1 MTELEGGLLM
11 QVENVHERLR
21 EARKRHRVMRG
32 NPFAEA
38 RSEQIGEF
46 GVTVLGYDECQTVL
60 THPDIFSSAIY
71 DQIMGPV
78 MGRTLLE
85 LEGAEH
91 RASRALVSPS
101 FRSALLERWRS
112 ELVEIVVHELI
123 DGFAPRGRAELAAE
137 FTFAFPVQVIA
148 RIMGLPR
155 RDYPRFQRL
164 SIELLNVVYEWE
176 RGIAASAA
184 LKNYFT
190 EVLAERRRQPQDDLI
205 SMLAESEL
213 DGARLTDAEIFA
225 FLLLILPAGV
235 ETTYRASGNLLVAML
250 TQPAA
255 PATMNSAVRSG
266 IAGRSGA
273 NAPLLATLLADRGLL
288 AGAFEE
294 ALRWEPPITT
304 VVRLAV
310 RDCELGG
317 VAIPAGTNV
326 SVSVA
331 AANRDPARYP
341 DPDRFDPTRKHI
353 AHLTFGGGPHLC
365 LGMHLARME
374 AQVAINALL
383 DRLPDLRLDPSA
395 PPPRVVGMAF
405 RSPAALPVL
414 FTAAGT

>member
-1 MTELEGGLLM
+1 MNPATGEFDPSDLQGGLLM

-21 EARKRHRVMRG
+21 EARARQRVMVG
-32 NPFAEA
+32 NPFTEVSAG
-38 RSEQIGEF
+38 QVGDL

-60 THPDIFSSAIY
+60 THPDAFSSSIY

-101 FRSALLERWRS
+101 FRTALLERWRA
-112 ELVEIVVHELI
+112 ELVEVVVHELI
-123 DGFAPRGRAELAAE
+123 DRFAPRGRAELARE

-155 RDYPRFQRL
+155 QDYPRFQRL
-164 SIELLNVVYEWE
+164 SIELLNVVYDWD
-176 RGIAASAA
+176 RGIAASAE
-184 LKNYFT
+184 LKAY
-190 EVLAERRRQPQDDLI
+190 LAEILAQRRRRPQDDLI
-205 SMLAESEL
+205 STLAESQI
-213 DGARLTDAEIFA
+213 DGARLTDDEIFA

-235 ETTYRASGNLLVAML
+235 ETTYRASGNLLVALL
-250 TQPAA
+250 TEPALLDA
-255 PATMNSAVRSG
+255 LRS
-266 IAGRSGA
+266 
-273 NAPLLATLLADRGLL
+273 DRGLL
-288 AGAFEE
+288 RGAFEE

-304 VVRLAV
+304 VVRRAV
-310 RDCELGG
+310 RDGKLGG

-341 DPDRFDPTRKHI
+341 DPDRFDPTRKNI

-374 AQVAINALL
+374 GTVAINALL
-383 DRLPDLRLDPSA
+383 DRLADLRLDPTA
-395 PPPRVVGMAF
+395 PAPHVVGVAF
-405 RSPAALPVL
+405 RSPAALPVE
-414 FTAAGT
+414 FTAA

>member
-1 MTELEGGLLM
+1 MADPVLDEFDPGELQGGLLM

-21 EARKRHRVMRG
+21 EARERHRVMRG
-32 NPFAEA
+32 NPFAEV
-38 RSEQIGEF
+38 SSQQVGDL

-60 THPDIFSSAIY
+60 THPDTFSSSIY

-101 FRSALLERWRS
+101 FRTALLERWRS
-112 ELVEIVVHELI
+112 ELVEVVVHELI
-123 DGFAPRGRAELAAE
+123 DRFAPRGRAELARE

-155 RDYPRFQRL
+155 QDYLRFQRL
-164 SIELLNVVYEWE
+164 SIELLNVVYDWDC
-176 RGIAASAA
+176 GIAASAS
-184 LKNYFT
+184 LKAYFT
-190 EVLAERRRQPQDDLI
+190 EVLTERRRNPQDDLI
-205 SMLAESEL
+205 STLAESEI
-213 DGARLTDAEIFA
+213 DGTRLTDDEIFA

-235 ETTYRASGNLLVAML
+235 ETTYRASGNLLVALL
-250 TQPAA
+250 TEPALMEA
-255 PATMNSAVRSG
+255 LR
-266 IAGRSGA
+266 
-273 NAPLLATLLADRGLL
+273 ADRSMLR
-288 AGAFEE
+288 GAFEE

-304 VVRLAV
+304 VVRRAV

-317 VAIPAGTNV
+317 VEIPAGSHV

-331 AANRDPARYP
+331 AANRDPTRYP
-341 DPDRFDPTRKHI
+341 DPDRFDPTRRNI

-374 AQVAINALL
+374 GAVAINALL
-383 DRLPDLRLDPSA
+383 DRLPDLRLDSNVPA
-395 PPPRVVGMAF
+395 PHVVGVAF
-405 RSPAALPVL
+405 RSPAALPVE
-414 FTAAGT
+414 FTAA

>member
-1 MTELEGGLLM
+1 MSPTTEEFDPAELQGGLLM

-21 EARKRHRVMRG
+21 EAQARHRVMVG
-32 NPFAEA
+32 NPFAEV
-38 RSEQIGEF
+38 RSGAIGDL

-60 THPDIFSSAIY
+60 THPDTFSSSIY

-101 FRSALLERWRS
+101 FRTALLERWRS
-112 ELVEIVVHELI
+112 ELVEVVVHELI
-123 DGFAPRGRAELAAE
+123 DRFAPRGRAELARE

-148 RIMGLPR
+148 RIMGLPQE
-155 RDYPRFQRL
+155 DYLRFQRL
-164 SIELLNVVYEWE
+164 SIELLNVVYDWD
-176 RGIAASAA
+176 RGTAASAS
-184 LKNYFT
+184 LKAY
-190 EVLAERRRQPQDDLI
+190 LAEILADRRRNPQDDLI
-205 SMLAESEL
+205 STLAESEI
-213 DGARLTDAEIFA
+213 DGARLTDDEIFA

-235 ETTYRASGNLLVAML
+235 ETTYRASGNLLVALL
-250 TQPAA
+250 TEP
-255 PATMNSAVRSG
+255 
-266 IAGRSGA
+266 
-273 NAPLLATLLADRGLL
+273 PLLDALRADRDLL
-288 AGAFEE
+288 RGAFEE

-304 VVRLAV
+304 VVRRAV

-326 SVSVA
+326 SVSVS
-331 AANRDPARYP
+331 AANRDPTRYP
-341 DPDRFDPTRKHI
+341 DPDRFDPTRRNI

-374 AQVAINALL
+374 GTVAIDALL

-395 PPPRVVGMAF
+395 PAPNVVGVAF
-405 RSPAALPVL
+405 RSPASLPVE
-414 FTAAGT
+414 FTPI

>member
-1 MTELEGGLLM
+1 MTVDEFDPAEMQGGLLM

-21 EARKRHRVMRG
+21 DARERHRVMAG
-32 NPFAEA
+32 TPFAETSSGRVGDA
-38 RSEQIGEF
+38 

-60 THPDIFSSAIY
+60 THPDTFSSSIY

-101 FRSALLERWRS
+101 FRTTLLERWRV
-112 ELVEIVVHELI
+112 ELVEVVVHELI
-123 DGFAPRGRAELAAE
+123 DRFAPRGRAELARE

-164 SIELLNVVYEWE
+164 SIELLNVVYDWD
-176 RGIAASAA
+176 RGLAASRA
-184 LKNYFT
+184 LKEYFG
-190 EVLAERRRQPQDDLI
+190 EVLAERRHHPQDDLI
-205 SMLAESEL
+205 SMLAESEI
-213 DGARLTDAEIFA
+213 DGARLTDDEVFA

-235 ETTYRASGNLLVAML
+235 ETTYRATGNLLVALL
-250 TQPAA
+250 TEP
-255 PATMNSAVRSG
+255 
-266 IAGRSGA
+266 
-273 NAPLLATLLADRGLL
+273 PLLDALRADRAGLR
-288 AGAFEE
+288 GAFEE

-304 VVRLAV
+304 VVRKAA

-317 VAIPAGTNV
+317 VAIPAGTHV

-341 DPDRFDPTRKHI
+341 DPDRFDPTRKNI

-374 AQVAINALL
+374 AAVAIDALL
-383 DRLPDLRLDPSA
+383 DRLPELRLDPA
-395 PPPRVVGMAF
+395 TPAPRVVGVAF
-405 RSPAALPVL
+405 RSPAALPVE
-414 FTAAGT
+414 FAPA

>member
-1 MTELEGGLLM
+1 VSPTTEEFDPAELQGGLLM

-21 EARKRHRVMRG
+21 EAQARHRVMVG
-32 NPFAEA
+32 NPFAEV
-38 RSEQIGEF
+38 RSGAIGDL

-60 THPDIFSSAIY
+60 THPDTFSSSIY

-101 FRSALLERWRS
+101 FRTALLERWRS
-112 ELVEIVVHELI
+112 ELVEVVVHELI
-123 DGFAPRGRAELAAE
+123 DRFAPRGRAELARE

-155 RDYPRFQRL
+155 EDYLRFQRL
-164 SIELLNVVYEWE
+164 SIELLNVVYDWD
-176 RGIAASAA
+176 RGTAASAS
-184 LKNYFT
+184 LKAY
-190 EVLAERRRQPQDDLI
+190 LAEILADRRRNPQDDLI
-205 SMLAESEL
+205 STLAESEI
-213 DGARLTDAEIFA
+213 DGARLTDDEIFA

-235 ETTYRASGNLLVAML
+235 ETTYRASGNLLVALL
-250 TQPAA
+250 TEP
-255 PATMNSAVRSG
+255 
-266 IAGRSGA
+266 
-273 NAPLLATLLADRGLL
+273 PLLDALRADRDLL
-288 AGAFEE
+288 RGAFEE

-304 VVRLAV
+304 VVRRAV

-326 SVSVA
+326 SVSVS
-331 AANRDPARYP
+331 AANRDPTRYP
-341 DPDRFDPTRKHI
+341 DPDRFDPTRRNI

-374 AQVAINALL
+374 GTVAIDALL

-395 PPPRVVGMAF
+395 PAPNVVGVAF
-405 RSPAALPVL
+405 RSPASLPVE
-414 FTAAGT
+414 FTPI

>member
-1 MTELEGGLLM
+1 MSETANPSTDEFDPAELQSGLLM
-11 QVENVHERLR
+11 QIENVHERLR
-21 EARKRHRVMRG
+21 DAQAKHRVMVG
-32 NPFAEA
+32 NPF
-38 RSEQIGEF
+38 SEVRAGPVGDL

-60 THPDIFSSAIY
+60 THPDTFSSSLY

-101 FRSALLERWRS
+101 FRTALLERWRT
-112 ELVEIVVHELI
+112 ELVEVVVHELI
-123 DGFAPRGRAELAAE
+123 DRFAPRGRAELARE

-155 RDYPRFQRL
+155 QDYVRFQRL
-164 SIELLNVVYEWE
+164 SIELLNVVYDWE
-176 RGIAASAA
+176 CGLAASAT
-184 LKNYFT
+184 LKAYLK
-190 EVLAERRRQPQDDLI
+190 EILAERRRKPQDDLI
-205 SMLAESEL
+205 STLAESEI
-213 DGARLTDAEIFA
+213 DGARLTDDEIFA

-235 ETTYRASGNLLVAML
+235 ETTYRASGNLLVALL
-250 TQPAA
+250 TEP
-255 PATMNSAVRSG
+255 
-266 IAGRSGA
+266 
-273 NAPLLATLLADRGLL
+273 TLLDALRADRGMLR
-288 AGAFEE
+288 GAFEE

-304 VVRLAV
+304 VVRRAV

-331 AANRDPARYP
+331 AANRDPTRYP
-341 DPDRFDPTRKHI
+341 DPDRFDPSRRNI

-374 AQVAINALL
+374 AAVAINALL
-383 DRLPDLRLDPSA
+383 DRLPDLRLDPNA
-395 PPPRVVGMAF
+395 PTPHITGMAF
-405 RSPAALPVL
+405 RSPAALPVE
-414 FTAAGT
+414 FACV

>member
-1 MTELEGGLLM
+1 MAEAANPATEEFDPAELRGGLLM

-21 EARKRHRVMRG
+21 KAQAQHRVMVG
-32 NPFAEA
+32 NPFTEVRAGPV
-38 RSEQIGEF
+38 GEL

-60 THPDIFSSAIY
+60 THPDTFSSSIY

-101 FRSALLERWRS
+101 FRTALLERWRTD
-112 ELVEIVVHELI
+112 LVEVVVHELI
-123 DGFAPRGRAELAAE
+123 DRFAPRGRAELARE

-155 RDYPRFQRL
+155 ADYLRFQRL
-164 SIELLNVVYEWE
+164 SIELLNVVYDWDC
-176 RGIAASAA
+176 GLAASAA
-184 LKNYFT
+184 LKAYLA
-190 EVLAERRRQPQDDLI
+190 EILAERRRHPQDDLI
-205 SMLAESEL
+205 STLAESQIE
-213 DGARLTDAEIFA
+213 GARLTDAEIFA

-235 ETTYRASGNLLVAML
+235 ETTYRASGNLLVALL
-250 TQPAA
+250 TEP
-255 PATMNSAVRSG
+255 
-266 IAGRSGA
+266 
-273 NAPLLATLLADRGLL
+273 PLLDALQTDRSMLR
-288 AGAFEE
+288 GAFEE

-304 VVRLAV
+304 VVRRAV

-331 AANRDPARYP
+331 AANRDPTRYP
-341 DPDRFDPTRKHI
+341 DPDRFDPTRKNI

-374 AQVAINALL
+374 GIVAINALL

-395 PPPRVVGMAF
+395 PTPHVVGVAF
-405 RSPAALPVL
+405 RSPAALTVQ
-414 FTAAGT
+414 FTPA

>member
-1 MTELEGGLLM
+1 MGDRVSPTTEEFDPAELQGGLLM
-11 QVENVHERLR
+11 QIENVHERLR
-21 EARKRHRVMRG
+21 EAQAKHRVMVG
-32 NPFAEA
+32 NPF
-38 RSEQIGEF
+38 SEVRAGPVGDL

-60 THPDIFSSAIY
+60 THPDNLSSSLY

-101 FRSALLERWRS
+101 FRTALLERWRS
-112 ELVEIVVHELI
+112 ELVEVVVHELI
-123 DGFAPRGRAELAAE
+123 DRFAPRGRAELARE

-155 RDYPRFQRL
+155 EDYVRFQRL
-164 SIELLNVVYEWE
+164 SIELLNVVYDWDC
-176 RGIAASAA
+176 GLAAAAA
-184 LKNYFT
+184 LKAYLT
-190 EVLAERRRQPQDDLI
+190 EILADRRRNPQDDLI
-205 SMLAESEL
+205 STLAESEI
-213 DGARLTDAEIFA
+213 DGTRLTDDEIFA

-235 ETTYRASGNLLVAML
+235 ETTYRASGNLLVALL
-250 TQPAA
+250 TEPA
-255 PATMNSAVRSG
+255 
-266 IAGRSGA
+266 
-273 NAPLLATLLADRGLL
+273 LLDALRADRGMLR
-288 AGAFEE
+288 GAFEE

-304 VVRLAV
+304 VVRKAV

-331 AANRDPARYP
+331 AANRGPTRNP
-341 DPDRFDPTRKHI
+341 DPDRFDPTRKNI

-374 AQVAINALL
+374 GIVAIDALL
-383 DRLPDLRLDPSA
+383 DRLPELRLDPSA
-395 PPPRVVGMAF
+395 PAPHVVGVAF
-405 RSPAALPVL
+405 RSPVALPVE
-414 FTAAGT
+414 FSCC

>member
-1 MTELEGGLLM
+1 MW
-11 QVENVHERLR
+11 
-21 EARKRHRVMRG
+21 G
-32 NPFAEA
+32 NPFAEI
-38 RSEQIGEF
+38 SSLQVGDL

-60 THPDIFSSAIY
+60 THPDTFSSKIY

-101 FRSALLERWRS
+101 FRSALLDRWRS
-112 ELVEIVVHELI
+112 DLVEVVVHELI
-123 DGFAPRGRAELAAE
+123 DQFAPRGRAELARE

-155 RDYPRFQRL
+155 ADYLRFQRL
-164 SIELLNVVYEWE
+164 SIELLNVVYDWE
-176 RGIAASAA
+176 CGLAASAS
-184 LKNYFT
+184 LKAYF
-190 EVLAERRRQPQDDLI
+190 EGVLAERRRNPQDDLI
-205 SMLAESEL
+205 STLAESEI
-213 DGARLTDAEIFA
+213 DGARLTDDEIFA

-235 ETTYRASGNLLVAML
+235 ETTYRGSGNLLVAL
-250 TQPAA
+250 LSEPAQLDA
-255 PATMNSAVRSG
+255 LR
-266 IAGRSGA
+266 
-273 NAPLLATLLADRGLL
+273 ADRGMLR
-288 AGAFEE
+288 GAIEE

-304 VVRLAV
+304 VVRAAV

-331 AANRDPARYP
+331 AANRDPTRYP
-341 DPDRFDPTRKHI
+341 DPDRFDPTRKNI

-374 AQVAINALL
+374 TAVALNALF
-383 DRLPDLRLDPSA
+383 DRLPDLRLDSSA
-395 PPPRVVGMAF
+395 PSPHVAGVAF
-405 RSPAALPVL
+405 RSPATLPVE
-414 FTAAGT
+414 FTPAA